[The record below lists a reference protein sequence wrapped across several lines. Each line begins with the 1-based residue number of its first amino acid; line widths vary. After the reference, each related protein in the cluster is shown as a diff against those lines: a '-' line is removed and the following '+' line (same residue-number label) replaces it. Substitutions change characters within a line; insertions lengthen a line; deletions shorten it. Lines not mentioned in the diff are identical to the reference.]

1 MPLPEIP
8 LSIRIS
14 HNVRALARAVG
25 DVRRGVWDT
34 GVQQGGGNMGVLS
47 GILSPSRSMASRRIR
62 DQSEHLKYYRY
73 SPPFRKVVRRVAQAC
88 AGANWTVNAFRGS
101 RENSLARDY
110 RGGSPEVRAGVLAEA
125 RAAGQLVPVRDHP
138 ALSVIRE
145 GCPVPGLV
153 GHLTDKVTEIC
164 LLAAGEAFW
173 VLQPN
178 EKGVPSASW
187 IIPPHWV
194 MDTPSIGRPFFHVEV
209 PGGGGWDLPAA
220 WVLWFRDA
228 DPWDPYGRGVGD
240 GAALAEEIETDEDAA
255 RQIRLFF
262 HQGMKPEVLLM
273 GPGLTDNKRERIER
287 EWVDKLR
294 GLWKRWQFHMIDAP
308 AGAQVHQLSQDFDGE
323 KLTKLRRWD
332 SDIIRETIGVNPE
345 VVGEIVGSNRATSLV
360 ARINFRENVV
370 TPRLDYRRA
379 VYQYQLLPLYDSP
392 RPLVVDWELPPL
404 EDTDR
409 EIEYAKESPWAA
421 SWGDQI
427 RRQGLEPA
435 PGLDDLYMIPAKNR
449 VVSLAALLAEARA
462 AEAQAL
468 AKEQV
473 ALWQAAHPG
482 EVQSAPQSLKGPDGG
497 GPGRGNG
504 EPAAADPAGKPN

>member
-1 MPLPEIP
+1 
-8 LSIRIS
+8 
-14 HNVRALARAVG
+14 
-25 DVRRGVWDT
+25 
-34 GVQQGGGNMGVLS
+34 MGVLS
-47 GILSPSRSMASRRIR
+47 GILSTSRSHMNRRTR
-62 DQSEHLKYYRY
+62 DQAEHLKYYRY

-88 AGANWTVNAFRGS
+88 AGASWTVNAFKGS
-101 RENSLARDY
+101 RENAFLRSYDAAGED
-110 RGGSPEVRAGVLAEA
+110 RAMRAVVLAEA

-178 EKGVPSASW
+178 EKGAPSASS
-187 IIPPHWV
+187 ILPPHWV
-194 MDTPSIGRPFFHVEV
+194 TETPSIGRPFFHVEV

-240 GAALAEEIETDEDAA
+240 GAALAEEIETDENAA

-273 GPGLTDNKRERIER
+273 GPGLADQEQQKIGR

-294 GLWKRWQFHMIDAP
+294 GLWKRWQFHMVDAP

-323 KLTKLRRWD
+323 KLVKLRRWD

-392 RPLVVDWELPPL
+392 RPLVVELGAPAARGHGPR
-404 EDTDR
+404 DR
-409 EIEYAKESPWAA
+409 V
-421 SWGDQI
+421 
-427 RRQGLEPA
+427 RQGVPV
-435 PGLDDLYMIPAKNR
+435 GG
-449 VVSLAALLAEARA
+449 VV
-462 AEAQAL
+462 
-468 AKEQV
+468 
-473 ALWQAAHPG
+473 G
-482 EVQSAPQSLKGPDGG
+482 
-497 GPGRGNG
+497 
-504 EPAAADPAGKPN
+504 